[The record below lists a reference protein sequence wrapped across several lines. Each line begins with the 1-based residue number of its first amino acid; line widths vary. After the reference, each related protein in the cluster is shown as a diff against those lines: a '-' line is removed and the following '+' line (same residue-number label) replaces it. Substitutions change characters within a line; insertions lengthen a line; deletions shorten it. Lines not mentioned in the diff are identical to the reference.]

1 MMHLNNVGSKFI
13 FFLLNPFLSAVYSL
27 KNIRD
32 GISHRFLYLWFIM
45 FGIGFCAN
53 VRAFDSFRY
62 VEKFYTESRYS
73 FDEYIRIIQEY
84 FCFESDI
91 KDIYTIS
98 VNFLVGIF
106 TTTNYHWTYFIYAL
120 VFGVFYIKSVQ
131 ILLRYNIG
139 NKVVLYALLF
149 MLCFSN
155 PIFNINGVRF
165 WTAAWIGC
173 YVLLNV
179 VFVGKKKSLA
189 LLLLLPLI
197 HASMIIW
204 IAITCC
210 CLLFCRFRK
219 VSIVLFVVSSFVS
232 AASFVGVLENY
243 SDILPPFL
251 QNLVYSYTQSSTALD
266 RMNGHSEYG
275 ALYADILNALPK
287 YFHLLLGYLLVFN
300 QKSVNRNNSGQLLTI
315 YLLIAAVTNFL
326 SGIPSVGRFQ
336 YMTIPFLAIL
346 WAKNYCVLTKYNRL
360 FYLVPLLYAY
370 NILYWC
376 RYMSGV
382 TELGLYL
389 YPAPVTII
397 RFLFLV

>member
-1 MMHLNNVGSKFI
+1 MDGS
-13 FFLLNPFLSAVYSL
+13 LDWL
-27 KNIRD
+27 
-32 GISHRFLYLWFIM
+32 
-45 FGIGFCAN
+45 
-53 VRAFDSFRY
+53 
-62 VEKFYTESRYS
+62 
-73 FDEYIRIIQEY
+73 
-84 FCFESDI
+84 
-91 KDIYTIS
+91 
-98 VNFLVGIF
+98 
-106 TTTNYHWTYFIYAL
+106 
-120 VFGVFYIKSVQ
+120 
-131 ILLRYNIG
+131 
-139 NKVVLYALLF
+139 
-149 MLCFSN
+149 LCFIERSICRKKEIVSIVAIASAN
-155 PIFNINGVRF
+155 SCINDNMD
-165 WTAAWIGC
+165 C
-173 YVLLNV
+173 YN
-179 VFVGKKKSLA
+179 
-189 LLLLLPLI
+189 LLLPVVLSFPEGFNCVI
-197 HASMIIW
+197 CGFFFCFCCIFCWSPGKLFRH
-204 IAITCC
+204 IAA
-210 CLLFCRFRK
+210 L
-219 VSIVLFVVSSFVS
+219 
-232 AASFVGVLENY
+232 
-243 SDILPPFL
+243 FL

-346 WAKNYCVLTKYNRL
+346 WAKNYYVLTKYNRL

>member
-1 MMHLNNVGSKFI
+1 
-13 FFLLNPFLSAVYSL
+13 
-27 KNIRD
+27 
-32 GISHRFLYLWFIM
+32 
-45 FGIGFCAN
+45 
-53 VRAFDSFRY
+53 
-62 VEKFYTESRYS
+62 
-73 FDEYIRIIQEY
+73 
-84 FCFESDI
+84 
-91 KDIYTIS
+91 
-98 VNFLVGIF
+98 
-106 TTTNYHWTYFIYAL
+106 
-120 VFGVFYIKSVQ
+120 
-131 ILLRYNIG
+131 
-139 NKVVLYALLF
+139 
-149 MLCFSN
+149 
-155 PIFNINGVRF
+155 
-165 WTAAWIGC
+165 
-173 YVLLNV
+173 
-179 VFVGKKKSLA
+179 
-189 LLLLLPLI
+189 
-197 HASMIIW
+197 
-204 IAITCC
+204 
-210 CLLFCRFRK
+210 
-219 VSIVLFVVSSFVS
+219 
-232 AASFVGVLENY
+232 
-243 SDILPPFL
+243 
-251 QNLVYSYTQSSTALD
+251 
-266 RMNGHSEYG
+266 MNGHSEYG